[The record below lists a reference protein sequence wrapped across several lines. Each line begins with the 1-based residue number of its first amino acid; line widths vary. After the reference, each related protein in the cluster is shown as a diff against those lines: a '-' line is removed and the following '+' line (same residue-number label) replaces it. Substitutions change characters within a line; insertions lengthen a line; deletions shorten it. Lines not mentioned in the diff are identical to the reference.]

1 VPARQFGDFPRP
13 VRRPA
18 RVRLAWL
25 WSAAALVLVT
35 AISGCAKFD
44 AALGQQWAVVHFN
57 PTTSVATL
65 LTVRAACSHVPNV
78 SPEALPKS
86 RNPADMIYSV
96 RYRTDNATDADLARL
111 QQCLQR
117 FPAVAGIDFEDS
129 GDAG

>member
-1 VPARQFGDFPRP
+1 M
-13 VRRPA
+13 
-18 RVRLAWL
+18 
-25 WSAAALVLVT
+25 LVT

>member
-13 VRRPA
+13 ARLPA
-18 RVRLAWL
+18 RLRLAWL
-25 WSAAALVLVT
+25 WPAAALVLVT
-35 AISGCAKFD
+35 ATSGCAKFD

-57 PTTSVATL
+57 PNTSVTTL

-78 SPEALPKS
+78 SVEALPKS
-86 RNPADMIYSV
+86 RKPANMIYSV
-96 RYRTDNATDADLARL
+96 RYRTDHATDADLARL

-117 FPAVAGIDFEDS
+117 FPAVAGIDFGDS